1 MEEEDKEVISYTING
16 ISYAIWNADKEK
28 FEYVRYKFGT
38 SYIERLN
45 CIEDVFIPY
54 NEVNTILFQLVTN
67 FLKEN
72 GCYEL
77 QSYRARFTG

>member
-16 ISYAIWNADKEK
+16 ISYAIWNADKE
-28 FEYVRYKFGT
+28 KFGT